1 MAVGGVPSQVD
12 RQWINRLILA
22 HNYELPELWRLLE
35 YYEGRQR
42 LSYMHPE
49 LQATLDERVRQ
60 VVINWPRLVVDALE
74 ERIDL
79 QGFRLGGQPA
89 NDTELDHVAQYN
101 DLDAGYQQAHVT
113 AMVMKRAYAI
123 VGANP
128 RPGEAKYPLV
138 TIESPLEV
146 HVELDPATKRVVAAI
161 KRRHDLA
168 PDGAIR
174 HYLTLICTTTGWAL
188 GGVI

>member
-1 MAVGGVPSQVD
+1 M
-12 RQWINRLILA
+12 NRLTLA
-22 HNYELPELWRLLE
+22 HNYELPGLLA

-42 LSYMHPE
+42 LSYIHPE
-49 LQATLDERVRQ
+49 LAATLDERVRQ
-60 VVINWPRLVVDALE
+60 VVINWPRLMVDALE

-79 QGFRLGGQPA
+79 QGFRLGGQPEVDQA
-89 NDTELDHVAQYN
+89 LDHVAQYN

-128 RPGEAKYPLV
+128 RDGDARFPLV

-146 HVELDPATKRVVAAI
+146 HAELDLATKQVVAAI
-161 KRRHDLA
+161 KRWHDTA

-174 HYLTLICTTTGWAL
+174 HYVTLYRRTTRSRS
-188 GGVI
+188 